1 MKRSQ
6 GGAPRLTGAPGW
18 LSHLIMRQTH
28 KSNTLT
34 AQQTRTSPGW
44 CILRLEVVR
53 VTSALTDSEVEGRA
67 GLWRDAEVDLV
78 VLSSLVS
85 VDGSQNLDYLPH
97 TNQNVTDIFMLTP
110 FL

>member
-18 LSHLIMRQTH
+18 LSHLTTRQTH
-28 KSNTLT
+28 KSNTPVL
-34 AQQTRTSPGW
+34 AG
-44 CILRLEVVR
+44 ILKNRGGQV

-67 GLWRDAEVDLV
+67 RLWRDAEVDLV
-78 VLSSLVS
+78 FLPSLVS
-85 VDGSQNLDYLPH
+85 VDGSQNLDYLQH
-97 TNQNVTDIFMLTP
+97 TTQNATDICTLIL

>member
-1 MKRSQ
+1 M
-6 GGAPRLTGAPGW
+6 
-18 LSHLIMRQTH
+18 
-28 KSNTLT
+28 
-34 AQQTRTSPGW
+34 
-44 CILRLEVVR
+44 
-53 VTSALTDSEVEGRA
+53 TSALTDSEVEGRA

-85 VDGSQNLDYLPH
+85 VDGSQNLDYLPR